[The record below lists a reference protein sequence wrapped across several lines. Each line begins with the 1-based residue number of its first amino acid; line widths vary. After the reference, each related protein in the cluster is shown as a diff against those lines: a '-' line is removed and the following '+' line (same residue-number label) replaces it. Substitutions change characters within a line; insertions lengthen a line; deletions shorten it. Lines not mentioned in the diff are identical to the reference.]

1 MLMICSFATISN
13 NDTADEGI
21 ASLKSHLDQAL
32 NGLKSDLC
40 QYEKLAAEEASNRE
54 TIVDLKGKLSASEST
69 ISSLNEQLS
78 TANASANANQDYQA
92 KLHDVELD
100 LQVKSSELES
110 VQAELASKIQEI
122 AKLTSVNQ
130 TLQQQA
136 DEASANASEEQ
147 FEAAK
152 AEARAE
158 MSAHVER
165 LRGEIESNSLNKLK
179 SVSKERDKAQSRSKE
194 LQSEL
199 AASKAELQSLKED
212 DGTSHIQEDLA
223 TAQDLAEKRK
233 EDIASLQQELVQAN
247 EKARVSREAQAALIA
262 QVETEQ
268 HNVQD
273 LQEQLRAAEEAQVEA
288 ETARD
293 NARSERDETVT
304 NYRAQAD
311 AAILEVRQQSDKR
324 VEDLQTALTESRE
337 ECQRKDAEAEEF
349 RVSIESQLKAEDESH
364 SKNIE
369 KLKTKLAEAERSRE
383 EALAACKRLQDGLSK
398 ASTLTESVRQTTNG
412 TRESLKQT
420 ESAQAG
426 LAAKTSRGP
435 VVEESQTMER
445 FDFENIQSSAPKF
458 QPTRGPV
465 VEESQQA
472 FASMPKPPAPR
483 FPDDDPFG
491 INEDTQETQQDDSY
505 VDSQQNSFPS
515 FAAFNN
521 RRARQTKLPS
531 SDYSTQDISNPYTWN
546 KSASQ
551 TRVNPSSGNQGTL
564 DAYHS
569 LHSQIE
575 EYRKPTP
582 VPNSGS
588 KLMRAASE
596 VSHVSGGESSRAKL
610 QTPDPRTVAG
620 LKGQQSPSKSS
631 TPDFIS
637 RSQNHPKHTYGHG
650 SGKGKHHNSSRRASD
665 ASREQTPAAA
675 KRKAG
680 GQVIAG
686 YEPERKKRLTTSNA
700 ASKPANFQGG
710 AAGPSSSRGMEQ
722 PSQGSSQASR
732 VQPAGRG
739 AGQSSARSQKTASG
753 PWRMTRSSKG
763 KKSKRK
769 PGF

>member
-1 MLMICSFATISN
+1 MLMIYSFANISN
-13 NDTADEGI
+13 NDAADEGI
-21 ASLKSHLDQAL
+21 VSLKSHLDQAL

-54 TIVDLKGKLSASEST
+54 NIVDLKGKLSASEST
-69 ISSLNEQLS
+69 IFSLNEQLS

-100 LQVKSSELES
+100 LQVKSTELES
-110 VQAELASKIQEI
+110 VQAELASKVQEI

-130 TLQQQA
+130 NLQQQA
-136 DEASANASEEQ
+136 DEAAANASEEQ

-199 AASKAELQSLKED
+199 AAANAELQSLRED
-212 DGTSHIQEDLA
+212 DSFAHAQEDLA

-247 EKARVSREAQAALIA
+247 EKARVSREAQAALVA

-268 HNVQD
+268 NNIQD

-349 RVSIESQLKAEDESH
+349 RVSIESQLKAEDENH

-369 KLKTKLAEAERSRE
+369 GLKTKLAEAERSRD
-383 EALAACKRLQDGLSK
+383 EALAACKRLQDALSR
-398 ASTLTESVRQTTNG
+398 ASNQKDSAQQTPKG
-412 TRESLKQT
+412 TG
-420 ESAQAG
+420 ESAKQLENAKAG
-426 LAAKTSRGP
+426 EAGKTARGP
-435 VVEESQTMER
+435 VVQESQSMEQ
-445 FDFENIQSSAPKF
+445 FDFENIQSSGPTV

-472 FASMPKPPAPR
+472 FASMSKPPAPR
-483 FPDDDPFG
+483 FPDNDPFG
-491 INEDTQETQQDDSY
+491 TQEDTQQDDSY

-515 FAAFNN
+515 FAAFNS
-521 RRARQTKLPS
+521 RLARQNKPPS

-569 LHSQIE
+569 LRSQIE

-596 VSHVSGGESSRAKL
+596 ASHVSGGESSRSRV
-610 QTPDPRTVAG
+610 QTPHPRNAAG
-620 LKGQQSPSKSS
+620 LKAQHSPTKSS
-631 TPDFIS
+631 TPDFIN
-637 RSQNHPKHTYGHG
+637 RSQNRPKHTYGHASG
-650 SGKGKHHNSSRRASD
+650 SGKNHNSSRRASD
-665 ASREQTPAAA
+665 ASREQTPAAT

-680 GQVIAG
+680 GQVIDG
-686 YEPERKKRLTTSNA
+686 YEQERKKRMTSSNA
-700 ASKPANFQGG
+700 ANKPAKSQR
-710 AAGPSSSRGMEQ
+710 ATAGPSSSRGMEQ
-722 PSQGSSQASR
+722 PSQGSSQAGRGQS
-732 VQPAGRG
+732 AGRG
-739 AGQSSARSQKTASG
+739 AAPASARSQKTVGG
-753 PWRMTRSSKG
+753 PSRMTRSSKG